1 MHYFVIGLW
10 VRTGFAC
17 VNYMKGCFLKV
28 KNFKRT
34 LSLVLSVL
42 MVVSCC
48 SALFA
53 TFASAYTTNDGTTPK
68 YGVYTYDFVTEDT
81 EGNAIDTYPA
91 KTHHVLNAS
100 SYGWDGGIASATNPA
115 QTYIAVSGENKGLHL
130 TSTYRA
136 SPTAV
141 GAWNYISKTFLRDPD
156 SAISLTNDR
165 NTGCYLVM
173 DKGVTYTFIIKYKV
187 EDISAGNTGI
197 IGIGMFDDNNAVD
210 ATRGTSGRVQV
221 IGFSEAKS
229 SVDGKWQYYNVTVN
243 ADELN
248 FTSNGPTDGKM
259 YAILTAGSQTQYST
273 TAGDPS
279 QGFVTFHVDSV
290 TVVAID
296 NDIADKYTAF
306 DSTTAD
312 GTLTENVTVLRSTS
326 NVHTFDF
333 IKEDG
338 TSAYGTKGAV
348 NHNLLSNG
356 SLTGAGMTIINKR
369 EDYKGVS
376 YVDETGMHIA
386 GYSASA
392 LNGTNGNWATRA
404 FVLDETAISV
414 PANSPN
420 GANYLYLQDNTTY
433 TFILK
438 YRLESL
444 DAAYEVGKVDGT
456 KAAESDPATGAYIG
470 LGYLNPQS
478 GIKEANISN
487 INGSSG
493 ETKAFTNGESP
504 LIKHKQN
511 EWQYLTFT
519 VNANDVVLT
528 GTQHQLEHKYV
539 QIYVRPESGEK
550 LVMFHVDSLTVIT
563 ESNTEQ
569 NDVTLVTM
577 GDDGFKCYNATDY
590 AGMTL
595 PRPADTQKGY
605 IGSHWV
611 DANGN
616 TVSTVPS
623 SEGVNFLYSVYDNYK
638 FDFEEGNTMQYD
650 PNKRWGVG
658 YGNAATYVDSPI
670 PGDEGNTV
678 IKCTENQNT
687 GADANF
693 SANFTNIA
701 FNVSGNKDI
710 GYKFKTSTTYRISFK
725 YYCESSIEEEER
737 GMRFQVFY
745 SKAAGIG
752 VDGNKIAKNLL
763 TDSTWSSNWN
773 IMHANQ
779 EMKWYDGYVE
789 FETPADF
796 QGYEYILFR
805 CGGPSNKVVDN
816 TKWGVVYMDDFVI
829 TEVADTACDNLV
841 ADSYASIREE
851 IAENDQTS
859 ALRVSAAIP
868 EAAANA
874 ASEIGFIALPTRNV
888 TADWYKFNAEGKLTS
903 KAISVRVKDNEG
915 LGIKD
920 SEGNDLGINELLAP
934 GTVPVADG
942 QKAYQVIITGLHKIG
957 QPGAGLRDD
966 AISVVLYTK
975 DAEGN
980 YTYYFANEVS
990 YDQTMTM
997 YAMVGKDIAKYD
1009 YND

>member
-1 MHYFVIGLW
+1 M
-10 VRTGFAC
+10 R
-17 VNYMKGCFLKV
+17 
-28 KNFKRT
+28 NFKKT

-48 SALFA
+48 SVLFA
-53 TFASAYTTNDGTTPK
+53 TFASAYTTTDGTDN
-68 YGVYTYDFVTEDT
+68 YGIYTYNFYDDET
-81 EGNAIDTYPA
+81 GNSAYPA
-91 KTHHVLNAS
+91 NDHQTFSKSNETFDSGKNAGQYKSFLDAYGMHITYEYTS
-100 SYGWDGGIASATNPA
+100 SEISATKPGW
-115 QTYIAVSGENKGLHL
+115 IARVF
-130 TSTYRA
+130 
-136 SPTAV
+136 V
-141 GAWNYISKTFLRDPD
+141 RDPD
-156 SAISLTNDR
+156 SAISRSNDYNTNCFLAIDA
-165 NTGCYLVM
+165 
-173 DKGVTYTFIIKYKV
+173 DDSATYTFVLKYRIEDLDPDDDGVLPTNIGFGLGFLDHDSDEAKNLSGVKGSSGKIKML
-187 EDISAGNTGI
+187 SADSYFTGLNQTTADVDENGAPVWKYLTCTVNSADLAFTSTYANLI
-197 IGIGMFDDNNAVD
+197 NKYIVIGGGSANHESVKFHIDSLTVAVIDNNIV
-210 ATRGTSGRVQV
+210 
-221 IGFSEAKS
+221 
-229 SVDGKWQYYNVTVN
+229 
-243 ADELN
+243 
-248 FTSNGPTDGKM
+248 
-259 YAILTAGSQTQYST
+259 
-273 TAGDPS
+273 
-279 QGFVTFHVDSV
+279 
-290 TVVAID
+290 
-296 NDIADKYTAF
+296 DKYEVF

-312 GTLTENVTVLRSTS
+312 GTFTENVKIRRSTS
-326 NVHTFDF
+326 NVHTFNF

-348 NHNLLSNG
+348 NHNLLPNG
-356 SLTGAGMTIINKR
+356 SLTGAGMTISNKR
-369 EDYKGVS
+369 ADYKGVS

-386 GYSASA
+386 GYSALA
-392 LNGTNGNWATRA
+392 LNGTNGDWANRA
-404 FVLDETAISV
+404 FVLDETAISM

-470 LGYLNPQS
+470 LGYLNPQTD
-478 GIKEANISN
+478 IKETNISN

-493 ETKAFTNGESP
+493 QTKAFTNGESP

-511 EWQYLTFT
+511 EWQYLTVT

-528 GTQHQLEHKYV
+528 GTEQKLEHKYV

-563 ESNTEQ
+563 ESNTEK
-569 NDVTLVTM
+569 NDVTLVTV

-605 IGSHWV
+605 VGSHWV

-638 FDFEEGNTMQYD
+638 FDFEGNNTIQYD
-650 PNKRWGVG
+650 PNNTWGTG
-658 YGNAATYVDSPI
+658 YANAATYVDSPI

-678 IKCTENQNT
+678 IKCTENRNT
-687 GADANF
+687 GTNANL

-701 FNVSGNKDI
+701 FNVSGNGDI

-725 YYCESSIEEEER
+725 YYCESSIWEEER
-737 GMRFQVFY
+737 GMRFQVY
-745 SKAAGIG
+745 NSKAAGIG
-752 VDGNKIAKNLL
+752 VDGNKLTKNLI
-763 TDSTWSSNWN
+763 TDSAWSSRWH
-773 IMHANQ
+773 IMDPNE

-805 CGGPSNKVVDN
+805 CGGPSYMVKDN

-829 TEVADTACDNLV
+829 TEVDDTACDNLA
-841 ADSYASIREE
+841 ADSYTSIREE
-851 IAENDQTS
+851 IAAKEQTS
-859 ALRVSAAIP
+859 ALRVSAAIS
-868 EAAANA
+868 AAAADA
-874 ASEIGFIALPTRNV
+874 ASEIGFIALPTKKA
-888 TADWYKFNAEGKLTS
+888 TADWYKFDAEGMLANG
-903 KAISVRVKDNEG
+903 AISVKVKDVNG
-915 LGIKD
+915 LGITGHE
-920 SEGNDLGINELLAP
+920 SITELLAP
-934 GTVPVADG
+934 TTVPVADG
-942 QKAYQVIITGLHKIG
+942 QKAYQVSITGLQTIG
-957 QPGAGLRDD
+957 KTDAGLRND

-997 YAMVGKDIAKYD
+997 YAMAGKDIAKYE
-1009 YND
+1009 Y